1 MNLSPFI
8 FSVGKKTIYQIEE
21 KKKNTFTENV
31 ITLGSEMLLTHFEEV
46 DQVTSAERHW
56 PSL

>member
-21 KKKNTFTENV
+21 KKNTFTENV
-31 ITLGSEMLLTHFEEV
+31 ITLGSEMLLIHFEEV
-46 DQVTSAERHW
+46 DQVTSAERHRR
-56 PSL
+56 SL